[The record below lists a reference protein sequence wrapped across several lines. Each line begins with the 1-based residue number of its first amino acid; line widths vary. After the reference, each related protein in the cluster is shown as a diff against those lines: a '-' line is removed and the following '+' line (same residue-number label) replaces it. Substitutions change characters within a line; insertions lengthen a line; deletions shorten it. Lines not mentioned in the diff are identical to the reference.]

1 MRVIEPILNPGK
13 LASTRNLDEDVG
25 HLCEQVYKLLGY
37 MQEPMFSGNLVSLTQ
52 TVKSTLN
59 LVTCAAMFLE
69 DYFKPKLNG
78 GPYTHR
84 LTNADLPPFQ
94 RSRQPCLQK
103 TNLRR
108 VWQTDYDY
116 EELP

>member
-1 MRVIEPILNPGK
+1 MHANELILNPGK
-13 LASTRNLDEDVG
+13 LASTGNLDEDVG

-69 DYFKPKLNG
+69 DYFKPKLNSE
-78 GPYTHR
+78 PRTHC
-84 LTNADLPPFQ
+84 LTYADSPPCRRSFQ
-94 RSRQPCLQK
+94 SC
-103 TNLRR
+103 
-108 VWQTDYDY
+108 V
-116 EELP
+116 

>member
-1 MRVIEPILNPGK
+1 MHGNGLILNTGK
-13 LASTRNLDEDVG
+13 LASTGNLDEDVG

-69 DYFKPKLNG
+69 DYFKPKSNG
-78 GPYTHR
+78 ELRTHS
-84 LTNADLPPFQ
+84 L
-94 RSRQPCLQK
+94 S
-103 TNLRR
+103 
-108 VWQTDYDY
+108 Y
-116 EELP
+116 

>member
-1 MRVIEPILNPGK
+1 MHAIGLILISGK
-13 LASTRNLDEDVG
+13 LASTGNLEEDVG
-25 HLCEQVYKLLGY
+25 RLCEQVYKLLGY

-78 GPYTHR
+78 ELRTHF
-84 LTNADLPPFQ
+84 LTIRGFTPMPKISPILPSENQFWTSLAD
-94 RSRQPCLQK
+94 
-103 TNLRR
+103 NLS
-108 VWQTDYDY
+108 
-116 EELP
+116 L